1 MQENYYDESAKHE
14 VAPDPLL
21 DEEFERQQKEADMAE
36 KYDAALTEANQ
47 QADQAAAQ
55 KKAEEEANK
64 PDSLGQIVAAPV
76 VGVGDTIADLMG
88 FIPALQPLKENWYKW
103 FPEQEGK
110 WSETIRDISGVVI
123 PTLAGG
129 LGIARGGMAA
139 ASKLGMASKVSNMG
153 KWSKLG
159 AEVAASAGVDVAV
172 SAIDADT
179 AKAGNFGN
187 LLEAALGEG
196 TVPWANR
203 ASDDPDVIRRV
214 NILENMGFGVVATGL
229 LGMFAKGKGARTVM
243 KGVDEAGVAYVAS
256 KQADNIVNSLD
267 DAELKQVEDL
277 LIAEGEAAGI
287 DFLAIPPEDR
297 HMAIARRAE
306 QLGAAD
312 PEYGAVKGRDLDR
325 DAQVSQR
332 AMEDIANDPDGANHS
347 HFANEPHEFQQ
358 RAVPAVDVDPKQ
370 TALQHAVIQRNDY
383 TVNGR
388 AAPMMTESF
397 MKKYL
402 NATTDEQIELAN
414 EISSRLAPSI
424 EATRGAQKYTEK
436 DLKNGMSALAVSA
449 FRMNPDEFAALIDTL
464 KKNTIDGRQ
473 YLDQIGFQTGAA
485 VVKEGYLAL
494 LDPDM
499 IRLKAMMTQQT
510 ADTVT
515 DTAVG
520 VRAFDGAVD
529 TSRQQELIMEN
540 LQLLNSEVRASQYI
554 RGWQLQ
560 AAKLDYKNPQ
570 AVVEHLKKLEEVKES
585 IDLARANAKK
595 FNDEFKLM
603 RQENPSFAEALVKA
617 YDVTN
622 GSVDQIHKMHRY
634 AENSLGIIRKA
645 FIDNEPEVPSLVVQG
660 MQTARINS
668 VLSGLSAVRAAT
680 GNAVLMI
687 AKPVSMMAGS
697 VLTADAKGFKRAL
710 VGFGGVS
717 ENLQRAYKVMG
728 DEWKRAAG
736 DPMYASRADY
746 SRMEKTLE
754 QFEVMESYIEG
765 AKAKGEVGKV
775 AAYNIANGLNWWNG
789 QIWTRYGVAAMQ
801 AIDGFTGSM
810 MASMTSRFRAYD
822 DLFTKTKGVW
832 NEDVAAEF
840 QQVQQRLYG
849 EAFDESGLLTD
860 KYAKFATGEIA
871 MNLDNELVNGLE
883 TIMRRVPAAKSLFMF
898 PRTGLN
904 ALEMGWS
911 FNPLSSIGPALTR
924 ARRVLG
930 AQTQEEMLD
939 ALREHGIDEFSQTAF
954 NALKSEYLGRQAMG
968 ATVVTGAGLWA
979 INGKLTGSGPQD
991 AAEAKRMMN
1000 LKWRPYSLMGP
1011 DGNWYSYQ
1019 GFEPFDSLL
1028 GLVADAVYSAD
1039 RVDQAFSED
1048 IFRKISHSIGM
1059 NISNKTFLS
1068 GFEPL
1073 VSMLSGDE
1081 GAWNRFLAM
1090 QADSALPY
1098 AGVRSLLSR
1107 AIVPQLQDVQN
1118 DFASYMSNRNRFAL
1132 PESETRQSY
1141 LDIYTGVP
1149 INQAADPL
1157 TAAVNAFL
1165 PYFKQ
1170 SGGLEPFRQW
1180 ILSTGWDG
1188 LQTPRTNP
1196 TTGNPLTPAERQWV
1210 NNWIAQNAG
1219 LKDQVENM
1227 MNAPDQFWDKQIKEY
1242 VRRRGQ
1248 QTQKDFA
1255 IKDTIVHKELDQI
1268 HNKAFEQAWAAYE
1281 QENAINADIGSMK
1294 KFQKRQMSSG
1304 NLEGAS
1310 TTAEQVQELLQIP
1323 R

>member
-1 MQENYYDESAKHE
+1 MQENYYNENAKFE
-14 VAPDPLL
+14 VVPDPLL
-21 DEEFERQQKEADMAE
+21 DEEFQRQQKEADMAQR
-36 KYDAALTEANQ
+36 YDAALTEANKK
-47 QADQAAAQ
+47 ADQATAQ
-55 KKAEEEANK
+55 KKQQEAANK

-76 VGVGDTIADLMG
+76 VGVGDSIADLMG
-88 FIPALQPLKENWYKW
+88 LVPALQPLKENWYKW

-129 LGIARGGMAA
+129 VGLARGGVAA
-139 ASKLGMASKVSNMG
+139 ATKLGLGAKVASMG

-159 AEVAASAGVDVAV
+159 AQVAAGAGVDVAV

-179 AKAGNFGN
+179 AKEGNFGN
-187 LLEAALGEG
+187 LLEKAFGEG
-196 TVPWANR
+196 TIPWANR

-214 NILENMGFGVVATGL
+214 NILENMGLGVVATGV
-229 LGMFAKGKGARTVM
+229 LGMFAKGNGTRTVM
-243 KGVDEAGVAYVAS
+243 KGVDEAGVAYVAT

-267 DAELKQVEDL
+267 DVELKQIEDT
-277 LIAEGEAAGI
+277 LIAESEAAGI
-287 DFLAIPPEDR
+287 DFLAMPPQDR
-297 HMAIARRAE
+297 HLAIARKAE

-312 PEYGAVKGRDLDR
+312 PEYGQVKGRDYDR
-325 DAQVSQR
+325 EAQVSDK
-332 AMEDIANDPDGANHS
+332 AMEDIINDPDGANHS

-370 TALQHAVIQRNDY
+370 TALHHAVIQRNDY
-383 TVNGR
+383 TLNGR

-397 MKKYL
+397 IKKYL

-436 DLKNGMSALAVSA
+436 DLKNAIDNLASSA
-449 FRMNPDEFAALIDTL
+449 FRMKPDEFGKLVDSL
-464 KKNTIDGRQ
+464 RKNTIDGRQ
-473 YLDQIGFQTGAA
+473 YLDQISFQTGAA

-499 IRLKAMMTQQT
+499 IRIKAMMTQQA
-510 ADTVT
+510 ADAVA

-529 TSRQQELIMEN
+529 TTRQQEIIMEN

-570 AVVEHLKKLEEVKES
+570 AVVEHLKKLEDVKES

-595 FNDEFKLM
+595 FNDEFKGML
-603 RQENPSFAEALVKA
+603 RENPSFAEAFVKA

-660 MQTARINS
+660 MHTARINS

-687 AKPVSMMAGS
+687 AKPISMMAGS
-697 VLTADAKGFKRAL
+697 VLTADAKVFKRAL

-717 ENLQRAYKVMG
+717 ENLQRAFKVMG
-728 DEWKRAAG
+728 DEWKRAAA
-736 DPMYASRADY
+736 DPMYATRADY

-754 QFEVMESYIEG
+754 QFEVMEAYIQG
-765 AKAKGEVGKV
+765 AKANGEIGKV

-810 MASMTSRFRAYD
+810 MASMTSRFKAYD
-822 DLFTKTKGVW
+822 ELFNKTKGAW
-832 NEDVAAEF
+832 NDDVAKEF
-840 QQVQQRLYG
+840 QQVQQKLYG

-911 FNPLSSIGPALTR
+911 FNPLSGIGPALTR

-930 AQTQEEMLD
+930 AQTQDEMLD

-954 NALKSEYLGRQAMG
+954 NSLKSEYLGRQAMG
-968 ATVVTGAGLWA
+968 AAVVTGAGLWA

-1000 LKWRPYSLMGP
+1000 LGWRPYSLMGP

-1028 GLVADAVYSAD
+1028 GLVADAVYAAD

-1090 QADSALPY
+1090 QADSALPFS
-1098 AGVRSLLSR
+1098 GVRSLLGR

-1118 DFASYMSNRNRFAL
+1118 DFMSYMSNRNRFAV

-1141 LDIYTGVP
+1141 LDIYTGLPV
-1149 INQAADPL
+1149 NQAADPL

-1180 ILSTGWDG
+1180 LLSTGWDG

-1210 NNWIAQNAG
+1210 NNWIAQNAD
-1219 LKDQVENM
+1219 LKGQIEKM

-1242 VRRRGQ
+1242 VGRRGQ
-1248 QTQKDFA
+1248 QKQRDFA
-1255 IKDTIVHKELDQI
+1255 IKDTIVHKELDRI
-1268 HNKAFEQAWAAYE
+1268 HNQAFTQAWAAYE
-1281 QENAINADIGSMK
+1281 QENAVNADIGSMR
-1294 KFQKRQMSSG
+1294 KFQQRQMNSG

-1310 TTAEQVQELLQIP
+1310 TTAEQVQQLLQIP